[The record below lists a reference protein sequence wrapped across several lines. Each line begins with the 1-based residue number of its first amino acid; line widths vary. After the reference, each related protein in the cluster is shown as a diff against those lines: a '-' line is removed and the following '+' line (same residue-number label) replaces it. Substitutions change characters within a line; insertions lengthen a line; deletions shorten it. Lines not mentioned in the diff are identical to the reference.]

1 MEKPTS
7 IENPAFD
14 PNDDDSLASPSFIQ
28 TQSTKTIFVDKS
40 PSTPKKNRRRCL
52 CTPTDWE
59 MSVYEIVMIVLTV
72 VALVIG
78 VSLAIRF
85 TVFYNSH
92 SSLTDDVVGVND
104 VKGKT
109 QVDSVIK
116 RHVMIPPPP
125 VPPCAPCRLRGSYDE

>member
-85 TVFYNSH
+85 T
-92 SSLTDDVVGVND
+92 
-104 VKGKT
+104 GKT